1 MIQYPKETP
10 KVEDALRIEGG
21 IKGAKRGGLQ
31 SIDGKPLDP
40 VVIAR
45 NFGVTVEEA
54 KNIIRRFSL

>member
-1 MIQYPKETP
+1 MMRAKETP
-10 KVEDALRIEGG
+10 KVVDALRIEGG
-21 IKGAKRGGLQ
+21 ITGAKSGGLH
-31 SIDGKPLDP
+31 STDGKPLDP